1 MKIWSLKSEN
11 AAKTFHLRFSLNLL
25 VTLMVS
31 YHLNFHDVT
40 LAGLPVLLILHR
52 LESSKITP
60 GSRYA
65 GIFGAV
71 LALALVPLYAMG
83 RQHFHL
89 LFWVLLVLAL
99 CVSSEIG
106 KPEKK
111 QAEPGG
117 ASGNLGRVSWIQIS
131 ECCLNSGAR

>member
-11 AAKTFHLRFSLNLL
+11 AAKTFRLRFSLNLL

-83 RQHFHL
+83 RGASISICSSGCCSSL
-89 LFWVLLVLAL
+89 R
-99 CVSSEIG
+99 CVSLPRS
-106 KPEKK
+106 
-111 QAEPGG
+111 A
-117 ASGNLGRVSWIQIS
+117 NLRRSRQNLAGLQVTLAGCRGSRLV
-131 ECCLNSGAR
+131 NAV